1 MKTATIRKSQTNV
14 SAHCLR
20 AFAKTL
26 IFLGFF
32 SLSFTGHWSLV
43 TGHSVVYAQV
53 PQLITYQG
61 RLSEA
66 TGTPLTGTHTIVFRL
81 YDAEQGGNKLWE
93 ETHTITVAREDNG
106 IFSVVLGSLTSLSEL
121 NFNQPLWLTM
131 AVDGDSEM
139 TPRQRVT
146 SAGYAI
152 NADTLDAMDS
162 QQFVRSDAASTVTG
176 ELTLSRSGRALLV
189 KPSADPTANTK
200 VLEVQNAA
208 GTSTFNVDVEGD
220 AAVAGNLT
228 VTGTITGASL
238 TGGTVTSV
246 DSGAGL
252 TGGPVTTSGT
262 LAVGA
267 GTGIQVNADDIAVKL
282 TSGSGLLADSSGL
295 SLLRSCAD
303 NQLLKWNATTSVW
316 ACQDDADTNAGGDI
330 TGVIAGT
337 GLSGGGSSGDV
348 TVSLSTPVSVA
359 NGGTGLSSVAAGD
372 LLYASAAN
380 TLSALTKG
388 TDGQVLKLVSGL
400 PAWGADSGGD
410 GTVTSIT
417 AGTGLSG
424 GTITTS
430 GTISLSTPVSV
441 ANGGTGAM
449 SLAAG
454 QLLTGQGASAVT
466 TTAVGAGLQIAGG
479 QLSVKCMPIGGA
491 AVDSKDKTFELAM
504 FGGISTDG
512 TADELSPIP
521 AAGTLTSLSAYVND
535 SPGSGDSWTVTV
547 RKNDANTSLS
557 CTISGSSKS
566 CSATGSVSV
575 SAGDRLGARFVEGG
589 SADQTDGSGWS
600 ACFIPD

>member
-1 MKTATIRKSQTNV
+1 MSEHHTISATVVKETSRRF
-14 SAHCLR
+14 R
-20 AFAKTL
+20 AWLKALVGVLVFSFA
-26 IFLGFF
+26 
-32 SLSFTGHWSLV
+32 FTGHWSLV

-252 TGGPVTTSGT
+252 TGGPVTTSGI

-267 GTGIQVNADDIAVKL
+267 GNGIQVNADDVAVKL
-282 TSGSGLLADSSGL
+282 TSGPGLAVDGSGL
-295 SLLRSCAD
+295 SLLRSCSNA
-303 NQLLKWNATTSVW
+303 QLLKWTASTSSWGCADDTDTT
-316 ACQDDADTNAGGDI
+316 AGGDI
-330 TGVIAGT
+330 TGVTAGT

-359 NGGTGLSSVAAGD
+359 NGGTGA
-372 LLYASAAN
+372 
-380 TLSALTKG
+380 T
-388 TDGQVLKLVSGL
+388 
-400 PAWGADSGGD
+400 
-410 GTVTSIT
+410 
-417 AGTGLSG
+417 
-424 GTITTS
+424 
-430 GTISLSTPVSV
+430 
-441 ANGGTGAM
+441 

-454 QLLTGQGASAVT
+454 QLLTGQGTSAVT
-466 TTAVGAGLQIAGG
+466 ATAVGAGLQIAGG